1 MKKFFSVLLAAL
13 MLFTVAGCG
22 ASEPAPAPAEPA
34 QEAAPAEPAEPA
46 PAPESEPAEE
56 PAASG
61 GAGDHPCGGRRE
73 PGVFL

>member
-22 ASEPAPAPAEPA
+22 ASEPAPAPAESA
-34 QEAAPAEPAEPA
+34 QEAAPAEPT

>member
-46 PAPESEPAEE
+46 SPPKSP
-56 PAASG
+56 
-61 GAGDHPCGGRRE
+61 RL
-73 PGVFL
+73 PGSRWPSLWRPPRAWSIPIRTS

>member
-22 ASEPAPAPAEPA
+22 ASEPAPAPAESA
-34 QEAAPAEPAEPA
+34 QEAGARRAHPRARERTRRRAR
-46 PAPESEPAEE
+46 
-56 PAASG
+56 G
-61 GAGDHPCGGRRE
+61 FRGAGDHPCGGRRE